1 MIFFIFLKIY
11 ILTPFQIAP
20 RESSPDFLL
29 PKGEE
34 KYVISLKDTF
44 YTTLSKKGK
53 IFWREVKPDK
63 DGYIFITSDTLEIKR
78 EYEHHGYSFSTLSYV
93 YIDTFFKEGF
103 YLVYPEKIS
112 RFYIDST
119 PYIGNPYSYSNVPV
133 PLYLKEKRYRIL
145 LITGEEYGKVRI
157 SFKEAPEN
165 PFVYK
170 EWAILPIILKDSL
183 YEFYIGFWII
193 NPKDK
198 FFKKLILEGY
208 GENLEGEKKE
218 IDYLM
223 PFEIIYEDL
232 KFKILNKNF
241 KKETLTISVR
251 LKGENFDTITNFYLP
266 IKSRD
271 EPLKITF
278 KSKIDDGVNY
288 FAIRYPKV
296 KGNYKKG
303 VIFSLHGA
311 GVEAIDLVRAYKE
324 EDSLFIISPTN
335 RRPFG
340 FDWQDLG
347 TLDFLEVFNF
357 VKKNF
362 NVDTNKIYLTGHSM
376 GGHGTYFIGF
386 HFADK
391 FAAIV
396 PSAGWISFRTYVPY
410 FLQGISLFGDPLQIK
425 IRERVLYSEDI
436 QKFIRNALN
445 VPFLIVHGTEDKSVP
460 VFHSRFMFYLLKRN
474 KIRVKLWEVSDMGHW
489 WDIENTEGIDCV
501 DSDTIIN
508 FIKRNKRILPDS
520 FEFHFSDIGINN
532 SFYFIK
538 ILDPDKYFYPGF
550 LKLKRKGNTIL
561 IRTENINA
569 FEMDLSHFNFEKFFI
584 NLDGKIFELKG
595 KNKFIFLKGK
605 TWKIV
610 SEFKLKMPSKTPLN
624 PGLIKNIL
632 RNKILIVFSTEKNS
646 FENYHLARNLSFSLL
661 TRGNLKVKIL
671 PDTLFDKKLS
681 LFYNLILIGKRD
693 EFSGRVKE
701 ILKILPFD
709 LFKNKKII
717 DGLLIFIYPLYP
729 FSYNMGLFIIY
740 SDVKDLKEV
749 FRLPLFVS
757 GTGLPDGIFI
767 KNPYD
772 LKTKGFSGLFF
783 FLWNKNYNDFDEI
796 AFTE

>member
-78 EYEHHGYSFSTLSYV
+78 EYEHHGFGFSTLSYV

-119 PYIGNPYSYSNVPV
+119 PYIGNPYSYSNIPV

-266 IKSRD
+266 IKSKD

-347 TLDFLEVFNF
+347 TLDFIEVFNI

-569 FEMDLSHFNFEKFFI
+569 FEMDLSNFNFEKFFI
-584 NLDGKIFELKG
+584 NLDGKTFELKG

-632 RNKILIVFSTEKNS
+632 RNKILIFFSTEKNS

-749 FRLPLFVS
+749 FRLPLFV
-757 GTGLPDGIFI
+757 
-767 KNPYD
+767 
-772 LKTKGFSGLFF
+772 
-783 FLWNKNYNDFDEI
+783 
-796 AFTE
+796 